1 MPALLEGEDGCDV
14 VCIREQVELN
24 RVVSRTADFPQSAID
39 DTGQTERSDAVKLCH
54 GRKLDLPH
62 RSRGVGGDGK
72 IGDSN
77 HLLPVDDPLGVDD
90 HGDEHTVA

>member
-1 MPALLEGEDGCDV
+1 MAATSSAS
-14 VCIREQVELN
+14 REQVEMS

-39 DTGQTERSDAVKLCH
+39 DTGQTERPDAVELGH

-77 HLLPVDDPLGVDD
+77 PSPPRRRPARRL
-90 HGDEHTVA
+90 